1 MIDINKL
8 ILEAMK
14 SRDRV
19 KSQTFKLVKAKIL
32 EFKTQEHAPAYT
44 EEAEIKLLQKMCKEL
59 KNDIE
64 SYKGREDLQKEAHDQ
79 LVVIES
85 LLPPTP
91 TKEDVINFLNSHYP
105 GKINKKDMGKVI
117 KEIKSVLLGVDGK
130 LASDCVKE
138 KLEEA

>member
-14 SRDRV
+14 SRDKV

-32 EFKTQEHAPAYT
+32 EFKTQDHAPAYT
-44 EEAEIKLLQKMCKEL
+44 E
-59 KNDIE
+59 
-64 SYKGREDLQKEAHDQ
+64 
-79 LVVIES
+79 
-85 LLPPTP
+85 
-91 TKEDVINFLNSHYP
+91 EDVINFLNSHYP
-105 GKINKKDMGKVI
+105 GKINKKEMGKVV